1 MEHETGR
8 AVLPGLAQLCG
19 AGALVAFATG
29 YWYLALPCIA
39 IVVLCVMQL
48 RRWTHQELEERAR
61 LAEEPTEEDR
71 EAALAWDEDG
81 GVARDPRPDVGR
93 EDGSAERGSRDD
105 TSGGMHTR
113 PIDGS

>member
-29 YWYLALPCIA
+29 FWYLAIPCVA
-39 IVVLCVMQL
+39 VVVLVVLQL

-61 LAEEPTEEDR
+61 LAEEPTEEDQ
-71 EAALAWDEDG
+71 AAAPAWDEDG
-81 GVARDPRPDVGR
+81 GVAVEPRPSEEPEPDAR
-93 EDGSAERGSRDD
+93 R
-105 TSGGMHTR
+105 
-113 PIDGS
+113 

>member
-19 AGALVAFATG
+19 AGALVAFGTG

-61 LAEEPTEEDR
+61 LAEEPPEEDR

-81 GVARDPRPDVGR
+81 GVARDPRPDIGR

>member
-8 AVLPGLAQLCG
+8 QILPGLAKLFGVG
-19 AGALVAFATG
+19 AFAAVATG
-29 YWYLALPCIA
+29 YWYLAIPCVA
-39 IVVLCVMQL
+39 VVVLCVMQL

-71 EAALAWDEDG
+71 AAALAWDEDG
-81 GVARDPRPDVGR
+81 GVARDPRPEVAR
-93 EDGSAERGSRDD
+93 EDGSAERASRDD
-105 TSGGMHTR
+105 TTGGMHTR